1 MKVLL
6 LLKIIGVMLLDL
18 LIYNWKKMYLSNLN
32 RIKASFFF
40 FFYFHLGQPD
50 FLPHLHYVSMRL
62 MNTNILFTFQIISL
76 LPYVVL

>member
-40 FFYFHLGQPD
+40 FF
-50 FLPHLHYVSMRL
+50 
-62 MNTNILFTFQIISL
+62 IFT
-76 LPYVVL
+76 